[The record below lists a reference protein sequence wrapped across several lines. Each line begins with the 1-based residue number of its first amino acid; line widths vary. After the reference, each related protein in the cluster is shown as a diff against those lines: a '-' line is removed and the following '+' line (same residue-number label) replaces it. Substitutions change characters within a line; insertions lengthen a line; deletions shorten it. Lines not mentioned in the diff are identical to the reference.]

1 MKLCGRCAGG
11 VFAASIKARWEDPG
25 NRKKVDRMT
34 RERLCNLRVMDGRE
48 MYLQAQLEQLPPI
61 HPKRP
66 EILAQLEADR
76 KERDYVYRWIE
87 SIPDDRTANIIALRY
102 VKNAKWEEIAGYIG
116 GIGACACKKISQ
128 RYLEASERREDE
140 AKTARM
146 IDAVTDA
153 FPVIGEMLGKDDA
166 K

>member
-1 MKLCGRCAGG
+1 
-11 VFAASIKARWEDPG
+11 
-25 NRKKVDRMT
+25 MT

-87 SIPDDRTANIIALRY
+87 SIPDNRTANIIALRY

-116 GIGACACKKISQ
+116 GVGASACKKIAQ
-128 RYLEASERREDE
+128 RFIWASEQQEDE
-140 AKTARM
+140 VKTAM
-146 IDAVTDA
+146 TIDAVKDVFPAIEDA
-153 FPVIGEMLGKDDA
+153 LRKDGA